1 MHFLS
6 FSHYCTSRVLAAPPL
21 SASQQSEFCRRSE
34 RLARQL
40 NTTVPQSFY
49 ASLRVDPVAEK
60 MGKEYEAVFLLLLL
74 FSSSLHLFLFRFLPP
89 WIHIISPFTR
99 LSVFSSFFPHLS
111 DLSVFIQYLLFTIT
125 TLSFRRGKAIHG
137 HKSSHNRRFLTHGR
151 QHHGE
156 MNITLHH

>member
-60 MGKEYEAVFLLLLL
+60 MGKEYEAVFLLLLFIYF
-74 FSSSLHLFLFRFLPP
+74 FSFPSFLNPYHFPFHWIIIFLFLL
-89 WIHIISPFTR
+89 
-99 LSVFSSFFPHLS
+99 SSFIRFII
-111 DLSVFIQYLLFTIT
+111 FIQYLLFTIT